1 MPFVDDPQ
9 MINVAVSRA
18 IQRFILVTNYDMLPT
33 SRHIRDLVG
42 YIRYH
47 NPGDEVIDSAVVS
60 VFDLLYQRVLAAAAT
75 ARCPAEEGTQVQV
88 RRHHLDRAARHHR

>member
-1 MPFVDDPQ
+1 

-18 IQRFILVTNYDMLPT
+18 IRRFILVTNYDMLPT

-47 NPGDEVIDSAVVS
+47 NPGETVADSAVVS
-60 VFDLLYQRVLAAAAT
+60 VFDLLFSQVLLRSNQPAAAGSRT
-75 ARCPAEEGTQVQV
+75 CGGSPAQPLCCQLEQ
-88 RRHHLDRAARHHR
+88 